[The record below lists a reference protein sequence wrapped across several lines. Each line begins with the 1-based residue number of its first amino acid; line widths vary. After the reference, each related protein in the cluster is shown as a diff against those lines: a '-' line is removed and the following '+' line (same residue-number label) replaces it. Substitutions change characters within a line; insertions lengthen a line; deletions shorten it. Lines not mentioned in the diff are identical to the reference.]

1 MEAWMGSGITERG
14 CRRREVGAGL
24 GFQPNGI
31 KVDGSNGPIGFR
43 GTIMPLARRKRV
55 SLLPGERPML
65 TPISVRPMDLTGR
78 PVFEEVTVRL
88 SIDWRTIATL
98 PNATGGRVGLKPDI
112 ISLGVRGADALQM
125 LLLRV
130 SPTD

>member
-1 MEAWMGSGITERG
+1 MGF
-14 CRRREVGAGL
+14 L
-24 GFQPNGI
+24 
-31 KVDGSNGPIGFR
+31 
-43 GTIMPLARRKRV
+43 GTIMPLARRKRL

-65 TPISVRPMDLTGR
+65 TPISVRPMDLTGK
-78 PVFEEVTVRL
+78 PVVEEASFLL
-88 SIDWRTIATL
+88 SIDWRTIATR

-112 ISLGVRGADALQM
+112 ISLGVKGADALQM